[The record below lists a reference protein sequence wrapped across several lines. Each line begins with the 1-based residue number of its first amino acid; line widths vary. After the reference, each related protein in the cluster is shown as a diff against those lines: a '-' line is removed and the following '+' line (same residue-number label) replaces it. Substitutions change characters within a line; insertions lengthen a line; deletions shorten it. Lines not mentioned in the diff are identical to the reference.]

1 MRLLIITIALILNNV
16 QSIFGIKISLELKNI
31 L

>member
-1 MRLLIITIALILNNV
+1 MILLIITIALILNNV